1 MTKNEALRMA
11 RERQIRLVICDGVV
25 ESKTDGQQH
34 YVGPMQLMQLYGIPN
49 DVPITFYP
57 SSKYEFLGWRDQPND
72 IVLRPKFD
80 GDYSFDSVSIQAR
93 GQA

>member
-1 MTKNEALRMA
+1 MTKDEALRMA
-11 RERQIRLVICDGVV
+11 CKRQVRLVICGGVV
-25 ESKTDGQQH
+25 ESKTDGQEH
-34 YVGPMQLMQLYGIPN
+34 YVGPMQLMKLYGIPN

-57 SSKYEFLGWRDQPND
+57 SSKHEFLGWQDQPND

-80 GDYSFDSVSIQAR
+80 GDYSFDSVFVRAR